1 MARALDDGINHDK
14 QSKKAF
20 YIKAIVGFFAVLLLL
35 ALVLLALN
43 WFSAL
48 APAGSNTLPA
58 AAAPLSAESS
68 SPEPAAPSAAGMP
81 DEQARKALQQLL
93 SDTNHQVNQLAAD
106 THLAAWQSA
115 AVNTLVQN
123 MQQAYRLYGQQLYSE
138 TGTLLQDIQQQSSAL
153 RQNYTQAYEAAYQTA
168 SAAFANSDLQAAQL
182 NNSRALA
189 VNPLYAPALQLKQ
202 RLDVASQVQELW
214 QQERVARLEN
224 NVSKQ
229 KAVLEQIRQLDPA
242 DQRAAQ
248 SLATLNQQAQQ
259 QSFAEVLAQAV
270 AALDQADY
278 ATARQALARARS
290 IDSNRPELVSLQR
303 RLDGAEKA
311 GAAAQAEQ
319 QVQVFSEVDEWPTVK
334 MVAENGLKLNADN
347 PVLQQA
353 LQSANQII
361 QAGQRLESFIA
372 NPQRLTDANIRQRA
386 NEAISAAQ
394 PLAAQSAR
402 LAQQLAQLQSLLQ
415 VQAQT
420 VPVLV
425 KSDGRTYIRVLGV
438 GNVGEVKEK
447 TINLAPGTYQFEGSC
462 KGYRTEIITVEISP
476 ATTAPDVQLQCKT
489 RI

>member
-1 MARALDDGINHDK
+1 VARALDDGINDDK

-43 WFSAL
+43 SLPASPVADNK
-48 APAGSNTLPA
+48 APALTTQQLA
-58 AAAPLSAESS
+58 V
-68 SPEPAAPSAAGMP
+68 EPAPATPATTDEPS
-81 DEQARKALQQLL
+81 RKALQQLL

-115 AVNTLVQN
+115 AVNTVVQN

-138 TGTLLQDIQQQSSAL
+138 TGTLLQDIVQQSSAL
-153 RQNYTQAYEAAYQTA
+153 RHNYTQAYETAYQTA
-168 SAAFANSDLQAAQL
+168 STAFANSDLQAAQL

-229 KAVLEQIRQLDPA
+229 KAVLEQIRQLDSA
-242 DQRAAQ
+242 DQRAVQ
-248 SLATLNQQAQQ
+248 RLATLNQQAQK

-290 IDSNRPELVSLQR
+290 IDSNRPELASLQR
-303 RLDGAEKA
+303 RLEGAEKA
-311 GAAAQAEQ
+311 AAAAQAEQ
-319 QVQVFSEVDEWPTVK
+319 KVQVFREVDEWPTVK

-372 NPQRLTDANIRQRA
+372 NPQRLTDANIRLRA
-386 NEAISAAQ
+386 NEAIGAAQ

-415 VQAQT
+415 VQTQT

-447 TINLAPGTYQFEGSC
+447 IINLAPGTYQFEASC

-476 ATTAPDVQLQCKT
+476 AATAPDVQLQCKT

>member
-1 MARALDDGINHDK
+1 MVRALDDEINHDK

-20 YIKAIVGFFAVLLLL
+20 YIKAIAGFFTLLLVL
-35 ALVLLALN
+35 ALVLLLLN
-43 WFSAL
+43 GLPASP
-48 APAGSNTLPA
+48 APGSNAVLP
-58 AAAPLSAESS
+58 AAPLSAA
-68 SPEPAAPSAAGMP
+68 PAPVA
-81 DEQARKALQQLL
+81 DTQARKELQQLL
-93 SDTNHQVNQLAAD
+93 TDTNNQVNQLAAD

-115 AVNTLVQN
+115 TVNTLVQN

-138 TGTLLQDIQQQSSAL
+138 TGTLLQDIAQQSRTL
-153 RQNYTQAYEAAYQTA
+153 QQNYTQAYETAYQTA
-168 SAAFANSDLQAAQL
+168 STAFADNNLPAARL
-182 NNSRALA
+182 NNSKALA
-189 VNPLYAPALQLKQ
+189 VNPLYAPALQLQQ

-229 KAVLEQIRQLDPA
+229 KAVLEQIRRLDPA
-242 DQRAAQ
+242 EQQAAQ
-248 SLATLNQQAQQ
+248 RLTTLNQQAQQ

-290 IDSNRPELVSLQR
+290 IDSNRPELASLQR

-361 QAGQRLESFIA
+361 QAGQRLESFLA

-386 NEAISAAQ
+386 KEAITAAQ
-394 PLAAQSAR
+394 PLTAQSPR
-402 LAQQLAQLQSLLQ
+402 LAQQVGQLQSLLQ
-415 VQAQT
+415 VNAQ
-420 VPVLV
+420 PIAVLV
-425 KSDGRTYIRVLGV
+425 KSDGRTFIRVLGV

-462 KGYRTEIITVEISP
+462 EGYRTEIITVEISP
-476 ATTAPDVQLQCKT
+476 AATAPAVQLQCKT